1 MPTPLQPTYHS
12 ASCAVRGRGPSPELL
27 LPPPPPSPHAAKEQ
41 RSQEPGARLTPTAAL
56 PVYSAPKGGVVL
68 TYKPKRSV
76 DLLGGLPSLAAS
88 LPTEIVYIRS
98 RFASDCRDLF
108 LIATTQG

>member
-1 MPTPLQPTYHS
+1 MT
-12 ASCAVRGRGPSPELL
+12 ALL
-27 LPPPPPSPHAAKEQ
+27 LPPPPLPPSPHAAKEQ
-41 RSQEPGARLTPTAAL
+41 RSQEPGPCLMPTAAL
-56 PVYSAPKGGVVL
+56 LGYSTQNGSAVL

-76 DLLGGLPSLAAS
+76 GLPWGLPSSAAS

-108 LIATTQG
+108 LIVTTQG